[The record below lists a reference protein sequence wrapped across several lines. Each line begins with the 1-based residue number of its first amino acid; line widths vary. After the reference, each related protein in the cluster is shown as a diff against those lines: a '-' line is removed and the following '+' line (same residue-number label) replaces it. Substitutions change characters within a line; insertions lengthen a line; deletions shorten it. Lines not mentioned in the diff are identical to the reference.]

1 MTFDPL
7 VLALL
12 LGISTLAN
20 AIVAAIVS
28 PFFEKYNLDNFWIM
42 YISWV
47 VAGVLVFLANVNL
60 FAGVFENQVVGL
72 VVTAIIAGRA
82 SNILHD
88 LTDKPDNL
96 IAVFNA
102 LESEPTYS
110 LDEVKE
116 SVDKGNG

>member
-28 PFFEKYNLDNFWIM
+28 PFFEKYSLDNFWIM

-47 VAGVLVFLANVNL
+47 VAGALVFLANVNL
-60 FAGVFENQVVGL
+60 FAGVFENQIVGL
-72 VVTAIIAGRA
+72 IVTAIIAGRA

-88 LTDKPDNL
+88 LTDRP
-96 IAVFNA
+96 AEVWTS
-102 LESEPTYS
+102 LEGENEETYS

-116 SVDKGNG
+116 SVDEANG